1 MKHAKKLIAL
11 LTAFVLLLSFG
22 MTALAADPS
31 AGDIVY
37 VNTRNDAVNSATGKA
52 YITDTGSAYDY
63 LTVREYNENPCY
75 CIEKGEIFTRTRY
88 KAVTMSSSSYWNSL
102 SKTARDGIALTAAF
116 GYPAQSAAALGVPSG
131 HDAYAATQAI
141 IWEYQQGYRTS
152 PQNLTDTRHQRTL
165 SGTPAMTAYTNILNK
180 MKAYIS
186 DPRYE
191 NNIQST
197 AGFICLTSES
207 GSIEQEIICFYGKT
221 PEYEQLGK
229 IEIYKSDSNN
239 NKLNGAEFA
248 VYDSHGIFRY
258 TIAVNGGYGYVR
270 DIPFGTYTVTETK
283 FPDGYY
289 AGNYQTSWTVTL
301 NEKTPDATVTINAV
315 NEQIPG
321 SCKIV
326 KTSEDGRVDGV
337 SFKIEGNG
345 INKTVTTKDGGQV
358 KIDNLKPGIYTVTE
372 ITEDKYEPQE
382 TRRVTV
388 VSGQT
393 ATVTFNNT
401 LKRGNLTVTKTSE
414 DGLNAGIRFHLY
426 GVSLSGLEVDEYA
439 VTDKSG
445 KAYFNDVLI
454 GSGYVLE
461 ETNTPDRYV
470 IPDRQTAEIEW
481 NRVTEKSFY
490 NSLKKWRLTVTKS
503 DKDTG
508 TAQGDASLAGAVY
521 GIYKGGQLA
530 DKYTTDKNGQFTTK
544 YYVCGTDW
552 TVREISAG
560 EGYLVTPDSERILGA
575 EPGQYTAEYNSA
587 AMDVY
592 ETVKKGSIAVI
603 KHSGDGSTGIE
614 TPESGAEFEVFL
626 KSAGSYKNAKETER
640 DIIVTD
646 SGGYA
651 VTKKL
656 PYGVYTVRQT
666 KGAPGK
672 ELMKPFNVSITED
685 GKVYRYIINNADF
698 KSYVEIVKKDAETGQ
713 VIPAAGIAFKVR
725 NLATGE
731 YVKQHIVYPTPHDT
745 DIFCTDTTGMLMMP
759 EPLNYG
765 KYEIIEQSTAYGY
778 VLDSKPVPF
787 EIDGT
792 KAVVTVE
799 KYNMPQK
806 GRITVEKTGEI
817 FWSVS
822 EKDGVYTPV
831 YSVGGLKGAVFNV
844 TAAEDIVTPDGT
856 LRYMKGETVDIIT
869 TDADGQAVT
878 KELYLGEYEVTE
890 TEAAYGTVLNKTP
903 QTVVLTYDGETISV
917 TGTEVSF
924 YNERQKAVISI
935 DKILEQD
942 ESFGTGSG
950 GEILSVKFGLY
961 AAEEITAADG
971 SGFPAD
977 GLIDTVYCGENG
989 KAVFKADIPVGAKFY
1004 VKEISSDE
1012 HYLVSDEIFPAEFVP
1027 ADSETALFSI
1037 TLNNGEPVINRIIYG
1052 SVKGFKADSK
1062 TGKGISGALFG
1073 IFKSDETVFSEE
1085 TAVLTALSDE
1095 NGVFEF
1101 LNVPYGQWIIKELKP
1116 ADGYKPTDKEYKIQI
1131 SENGETVNITVTN
1144 KKIPEIPKTGED
1156 RKPAMLLAA
1165 IALSALIIIKIKKR
1179 SYEK

>member
-1 MKHAKKLIAL
+1 MKIVKKFMAL
-11 LTAFVLLLSFG
+11 LLIFTAVFSTNLTLRAAPAIGSTCYVDSRTPCTNSKSG
-22 MTALAADPS
+22 TA
-31 AGDIVY
+31 Y
-37 VNTRNDAVNSATGKA
+37 RAVNS
-52 YITDTGSAYDY
+52 IDY
-63 LTVREYNENPCY
+63 LTVRNDGQVCY
-75 CIEKGEIFTRTRY
+75 CIEPGKVFTRTFY
-88 KAVTMSSSSYWNSL
+88 KASKPTENATWKAL
-102 SKTARDGIALTAAF
+102 SAAAREGVALTAMF
-116 GYPAQSAAALGVPSG
+116 GFPARSAAQMGAPGN
-131 HDAYAATQAI
+131 HDAYAATQAV
-141 IWEYQQGYRTS
+141 IWEYITGERTNPS
-152 PQNLTDTRHQRTL
+152 QPAGSRGKGIM
-165 SGTPAMTAYTNILNK
+165 GTPAEAAYWNILSEIK
-180 MKAYIS
+180 EYQSDSRYIANAETNA
-186 DPRYE
+186 DLVV
-191 NNIQST
+191 
-197 AGFICLTSES
+197 LTSAS
-207 GSIEQEIICFYGKT
+207 ASVEQGIVFFKGKP
-221 PEYEQLGK
+221 PEYPIANGK
-229 IEIYKSDSNN
+229 IQIYKKDSDG
-239 NKLNGAEFA
+239 NKLSGAEFTVFNSANKQVGKITTNTDGYA
-248 VYDSHGIFRY
+248 VLERLE
-258 TIAVNGGYGYVR
+258 YGK
-270 DIPFGTYTVTETK
+270 YTVVETA
-283 FPDGYY
+283 FPAGYY

-301 NEKTPDATVTINAV
+301 NENTPNATVTINAV

-337 SFKIEGNG
+337 SFVIEGNG
-345 INKTVTTKDGGQV
+345 INKTVTTKDSGQI

-372 ITEDKYEPQE
+372 ITEDNYEPQE

-393 ATVTFNNT
+393 STVTFNNT

-439 VTDKSG
+439 VTDSTG
-445 KAYFNDVLI
+445 KAYFTDVPI

-461 ETNTPDRYV
+461 ETDTPDRYV
-470 IPDRQTAEIEW
+470 IPDSQTAEIEW

-490 NSLKKWRLTVTKS
+490 NPLKKWRLTVTKS
-503 DKDTG
+503 DKETG
-508 TAQGDASLAGAVY
+508 TAQGDASLEGAVY

-587 AMDVY
+587 AMDVC

-626 KSAGSYKNAKETER
+626 KSAGSYQNAKETER
-640 DIIVTD
+640 DILVTD
-646 SGGYA
+646 SDGYA
-651 VTKKL
+651 VSKKL

-672 ELMKPFNVSITED
+672 ELMKPFDVNITDD

-778 VLDSKPVPF
+778 VLDSEPVPF

-792 KAVVTVE
+792 KTVVTVE
-799 KYNMPQK
+799 KFNMPQK
-806 GRITVEKTGEI
+806 GRITVKKTGEI
-817 FWSVS
+817 FWSVKY
-822 EKDGVYTPV
+822 EDGVYMPV
-831 YSVGGLKGAVFNV
+831 YEVRGLAGAEYTV

-856 LRYMKGETVDIIT
+856 LRYAEGETVDILT

-878 KELYLGEYEVTE
+878 KELYLGKYEVTE
-890 TEAAYGTVLNKTP
+890 TKAPNGTVLNKTP
-903 QTVVLTYDGETISV
+903 QIVVLTYAGETISV

-942 ESFGTGSG
+942 ESFGTGSS

-971 SGFPAD
+971 SVIPAD
-977 GLIDTVYCGENG
+977 GLMDSVYCSENG
-989 KAVFKADIPVGAKFY
+989 EAVFKADIPVGAKFY
-1004 VKEISSDE
+1004 VKEISADG

-1027 ADSETALFSI
+1027 ADSETVLLSI

-1062 TGKGISGALFG
+1062 TGKGIAGALFG

-1085 TAVLTALSDE
+1085 TAVLTVLSDA

-1101 LNVPYGQWIIKELKP
+1101 LNIPYGEWIIKELNP
-1116 ADGYKPTDKEYKIQI
+1116 AQGYKPNDMEYKIQI
-1131 SENGETVNITVTN
+1131 SEDGQTVSITVTN
-1144 KKIPEIPKTGED
+1144 EKIPEIPKTGDD
-1156 RKPAMLLAA
+1156 RMLTVFLAA
-1165 IALSALIIIKIKKR
+1165 LVLSVISILILRKR
-1179 SYEK
+1179 RVQK

>member
-1 MKHAKKLIAL
+1 MKIVKKFMAL
-11 LTAFVLLLSFG
+11 LLIFTAVFSTNLTLRAAPAIGSTCYVDSRTPCTNSKSG
-22 MTALAADPS
+22 TA
-31 AGDIVY
+31 Y
-37 VNTRNDAVNSATGKA
+37 RAVNS
-52 YITDTGSAYDY
+52 IDY
-63 LTVREYNENPCY
+63 LTVRNDGQVCY
-75 CIEKGEIFTRTRY
+75 CIEPGKVFTRTFYRASKPTENATW
-88 KAVTMSSSSYWNSL
+88 KAL
-102 SKTARDGIALTAAF
+102 SAAAREGVALTAMF
-116 GYPAQSAAALGVPSG
+116 GFPARSAAQMGAPGN
-131 HDAYAATQAI
+131 HDAYAATQAV
-141 IWEYQQGYRTS
+141 IWEYITGERTNPS
-152 PQNLTDTRHQRTL
+152 QPAGSRGKGIM
-165 SGTPAMTAYTNILNK
+165 GTPAEAAYWNILSEIK
-180 MKAYIS
+180 EYQS
-186 DPRYE
+186 DSRY
-191 NNIQST
+191 T
-197 AGFICLTSES
+197 ANAETNADLVVLTSAS
-207 GSIEQEIICFYGKT
+207 ASVEQGIVFFKGKP
-221 PEYEQLGK
+221 PEYPIANGK
-229 IEIYKSDSNN
+229 IQIYKKDSDG
-239 NKLNGAEFA
+239 NKLSGAEFTVFNSADKQVGKITTNTDGYA
-248 VYDSHGIFRY
+248 VLERLE
-258 TIAVNGGYGYVR
+258 YGK
-270 DIPFGTYTVTETK
+270 YTVVETA
-283 FPDGYY
+283 FPTGYY

-345 INKTVTTKDGGQV
+345 INKTVTTKDGGQIE
-358 KIDNLKPGIYTVTE
+358 IDNLKPGIYMVTE
-372 ITEDKYEPQE
+372 ITEDNYEPQE

-426 GVSLSGLEVDEYA
+426 GVSLSGLELDEYA
-439 VTDKSG
+439 VTDSTG
-445 KAYFNDVLI
+445 KAYFTDVPI

-470 IPDRQTAEIEW
+470 IPDSQTAEIEW
-481 NRVTEKSFY
+481 NKVTEKSFY

-521 GIYKGGQLA
+521 GIYKGGQLV

-544 YYVCGTDW
+544 YYVCGNDW

-560 EGYLVTPDSERILGA
+560 SGYLVTQDGERILGA

-640 DIIVTD
+640 DILVTD
-646 SGGYA
+646 SDGYA

-656 PYGVYTVRQT
+656 PYGVYTVSQT

-672 ELMKPFNVSITED
+672 ELMKPFSVSITDD

-831 YSVGGLKGAVFNV
+831 YSVGGLKGAVFTV
-844 TAAEDIVTPDGT
+844 TAAEDIFTPDGT
-856 LRYMKGETVDIIT
+856 KRYAKGEVVDTVT
-869 TDADGQAVT
+869 TDKSGTAIT
-878 KELYLGEYEVTE
+878 KELYLGKYEVTE
-890 TEAAYGTVLNKTP
+890 TKPPYGTVLNKTP
-903 QTVVLTYDGETISV
+903 QTVSLDYAGEEISI
-917 TGTEVSF
+917 TGTNVGF

-971 SGFPAD
+971 SVIPAD

-989 KAVFKADIPVGAKFY
+989 RSVFKADIPVGVKFY
-1004 VKEISSDE
+1004 VKEISADG

-1027 ADSETALFSI
+1027 ADSETALFKI
-1037 TLNNGEPVINRIIYG
+1037 TLNGGEPVVNRIIYG

-1073 IFKSDETVFSEE
+1073 IFKPDETVFSEE

-1101 LNVPYGQWIIKELKP
+1101 LNVPYGEWIIKELKP
-1116 ADGYKPTDKEYKIQI
+1116 ADGYKPNDREYKIQI
-1131 SENGETVNITVTN
+1131 SEDGQTVSITVTN
-1144 KKIPEIPKTGED
+1144 EKIPEIPKTGED
-1156 RKPAMLLAA
+1156 RKITVFLAA
-1165 IALSALIIIKIKKR
+1165 FALSVISILMLRKR
-1179 SYEK
+1179 RLQK

>member
-1 MKHAKKLIAL
+1 MKHIRKLIAS
-11 LTAFVLLLSFG
+11 LTALALLLSFG
-22 MTALAADPS
+22 MTALAANPS

-37 VNTRNDAVNSATGKA
+37 VDTKTDAINSATGKA
-52 YITDTGSAYDY
+52 YRTDTGSAYDY

-75 CIEKGEIFTRTRY
+75 CIEKGEVFTRTRY

-131 HDAYAATQAI
+131 HDAYTATQAI

-248 VYDSHGIFRY
+248 VCDSHGIFRY

-270 DIPFGTYTVTETK
+270 DIPLGTYTVTETK

-301 NEKTPDATVTINAV
+301 NENTPNATVTINAV

-326 KTSEDGRVDGV
+326 KTSEDGKVDGI

-345 INKTVTTKDGGQV
+345 INKTVTTKDGGQI
-358 KIDNLKPGIYTVTE
+358 KTDNLKPGIYTVTE

-393 ATVTFNNT
+393 STVTFNNT

-414 DGLNAGIRFHLY
+414 DGLNAGIKFHLY
-426 GVSLSGLEVDEYA
+426 GVSYSGLKVDEYA
-439 VTDKSG
+439 ITDESG

-461 ETNTPDRYV
+461 ETDTPDRYV
-470 IPDRQTAEIEW
+470 IPDSQTAEIEW

-521 GIYKGGQLA
+521 GIYKGGQLI

-544 YYVCGTDW
+544 YYVCGNDW

-560 EGYLVTPDSERILGA
+560 SGYLVTQDGERILGA

-640 DIIVTD
+640 DILVTD
-646 SGGYA
+646 SDGYA
-651 VTKKL
+651 VSKKL
-656 PYGVYTVRQT
+656 PYGVYTVRQI

-672 ELMKPFNVSITED
+672 ELMKPFDVSITED

-745 DIFCTDTTGMLMMP
+745 DIFCTDTTGMLMVP

-806 GRITVEKTGEI
+806 GRITVKKTGEI
-817 FWSVS
+817 FWSVKY
-822 EKDGVYTPV
+822 EDGVYMPV
-831 YSVGGLKGAVFNV
+831 YEVRGLAGAKYTV
-844 TAAEDIVTPDGT
+844 TAAEDIATPDGT
-856 LRYMKGETVDIIT
+856 LRYAEGETVDILT

-878 KELYLGEYEVTE
+878 KELYLGKYEVTE
-890 TEAAYGTVLNKTP
+890 TKAPYGTVLNKTP
-903 QTVVLTYDGETISV
+903 QTVSLTYAGQEIEI
-917 TGTEVSF
+917 TGTGVSL
-924 YNERQKAVISI
+924 YNERQKAEILLK
-935 DKILEQD
+935 KILQLD
-942 ESFGTGSG
+942 ESFGIGNND
-950 GEILSVKFGLY
+950 EILTVKFGLY

-971 SGFPAD
+971 SVIPAD
-977 GLIDTVYCGENG
+977 GLMDSVYCSENG
-989 KAVFKADIPVGAKFY
+989 EADFKADIPVGVKFY
-1004 VKEISSDE
+1004 VKEISSDGR
-1012 HYLVSDEIFPAEFVP
+1012 YMVSDEIFPAEFVP
-1027 ADSETALFSI
+1027 PDQETVLLKI
-1037 TLNNGEPVINRIIYG
+1037 TLNGGEPVVNRIIYG
-1052 SVKGFKADSK
+1052 SVKGFKADNE
-1062 TGKGISGALFG
+1062 TGRGTAGAVFGLF
-1073 IFKSDETVFSEE
+1073 KPDETVFSEE
-1085 TAVLTALSDE
+1085 TAILTSISDE

-1101 LNVPYGQWIIKELKP
+1101 KNIPCGEWIIKELKAP
-1116 ADGYKPTDKEYKIQI
+1116 HGYELNGKEYKIKI
-1131 SENGETVNITVTN
+1131 SENGQTVNITVTN

-1156 RKPAMLLAA
+1156 RKPAVLLAA

>member
-1 MKHAKKLIAL
+1 MKHVKKLIAL
-11 LTAFVLLLSFG
+11 LTALVLLLSFG

-37 VNTRNDAVNSATGKA
+37 VDTKTDAINSATGKA
-52 YITDTGSAYDY
+52 YRTDTGGVYDF
-63 LTVREYNENPCY
+63 LTVKEYNRNPCY
-75 CIEKGEIFTRTRY
+75 CIEKGQVFTRTRY
-88 KAVTMSSSSYWNSL
+88 KGVSMLSSAYWKSL
-102 SKTARDGIALTAAF
+102 TKAAQDGIALTAAF
-116 GYPAQSAAALGVPSG
+116 GYPAQSAAALGVPSA
-131 HDAYAATQAI
+131 HDAYTATQAI
-141 IWEYQQGYRTS
+141 IWEYQQGCRTS

-180 MKAYIS
+180 IKAYIS

-207 GSIEQEIICFYGKT
+207 GSVEQEIICFYGKT
-221 PEYEQLGK
+221 PEFENKGK
-229 IEIYKSDSNN
+229 IEIYKRDNLFNWLSD
-239 NKLNGAEFA
+239 AEFT
-248 VYDSHGIFRY
+248 VYDSTGNVKYRETTNAGRIS
-258 TIAVNGGYGYVR
+258 ISNV
-270 DIPFGTYTVTETK
+270 PFGTYTVTETK

-301 NEKTPDATVTINAV
+301 NENTPNATVTINAV

-337 SFKIEGNG
+337 SFVIEGNG
-345 INKTVTTKDGGQV
+345 INKTVTTKDGGQI

-393 ATVTFNNT
+393 AAVTFNNT
-401 LKRGNLTVTKTSE
+401 LKRGNLTVTKTSG
-414 DGLNAGIRFHLY
+414 DGLNAGIKFHLY
-426 GVSLSGLEVDEYA
+426 GVSYSGLPVDEYA
-439 VTDKSG
+439 VTDESG
-445 KAYFNDVLI
+445 RAYFKDVLM

-461 ETNTPDRYV
+461 ETDTPDRYV
-470 IPDRQTAEIEW
+470 IPDSQTAEIEW

-503 DKDTG
+503 DKETG
-508 TAQGDASLAGAVY
+508 TAQGDASLEGAVY
-521 GIYKGGQLA
+521 GIYKGGQLV
-530 DKYTTDKNGQFTTK
+530 DKYTTDENGQFTTK
-544 YYVCGTDW
+544 YYVCGNDW

-560 EGYLVTPDSERILGA
+560 SGYLVTPDSERILGA
-575 EPGQYTAEYNSA
+575 EPGQYTAEYSSA

-626 KSAGSYKNAKETER
+626 KSAGSYQNAKETER
-640 DIIVTD
+640 DILVTD
-646 SGGYA
+646 SDGYA

-656 PYGVYTVRQT
+656 PYGVYTVRQI

-672 ELMKPFNVSITED
+672 ELMKPFDVSITED

-731 YVKQHIVYPTPHDT
+731 YVKQHIVYSTPHDT

-765 KYEIIEQSTAYGY
+765 KYEIIEQGTAYGY

-817 FWSVS
+817 FCSVA

-831 YSVGGLKGAVFNV
+831 YSVGGLKGAVFTV
-844 TAAEDIVTPDGT
+844 TAAEDIFTPDGT
-856 LRYMKGETVDIIT
+856 KRYAKGEVVDTVT
-869 TDADGQAVT
+869 TDKSGTAIT
-878 KELYLGEYEVTE
+878 KELYLGKYEVTE
-890 TEAAYGTVLNKTP
+890 TKPPYGTVLNKTP
-903 QTVVLTYDGETISV
+903 QSVVLTYAGETISV

-942 ESFGTGSG
+942 ENFGTGSG

-971 SGFPAD
+971 STIPAD

-989 KAVFKADIPVGAKFY
+989 KAVFKADIPVGVKFY
-1004 VKEISSDE
+1004 VKEISSDG

-1027 ADSETALFSI
+1027 ADSETTLFSI

-1062 TGKGISGALFG
+1062 TGKGISGAVFG
-1073 IFKSDETVFSEE
+1073 IFKPDETVFSEE
-1085 TAVLTALSDE
+1085 TAILTSVSDE

-1101 LNVPYGQWIIKELKP
+1101 KNIPCGEWIIKELKAP
-1116 ADGYKPTDKEYKIQI
+1116 HGYELNDEEYKIKI
-1131 SENGETVNITVTN
+1131 SENGQTVNITVAN

-1156 RKPAMLLAA
+1156 RKPVFLIAL
-1165 IALSALIIIKIKKR
+1165 ALSAISILILRKR
-1179 SYEK
+1179 RFEK

>member
-1 MKHAKKLIAL
+1 MKIVKKFMAL
-11 LTAFVLLLSFG
+11 LLIFTAVFSTNLTLRAAPAIGSTCYVDSRTPCTNSKSG
-22 MTALAADPS
+22 TA
-31 AGDIVY
+31 Y
-37 VNTRNDAVNSATGKA
+37 RAVNS
-52 YITDTGSAYDY
+52 IDY
-63 LTVREYNENPCY
+63 LTVRNDGQVCY
-75 CIEKGEIFTRTRY
+75 CIEPGKVFTRTFY
-88 KAVTMSSSSYWNSL
+88 KASKPTENATWKAL
-102 SKTARDGIALTAAF
+102 SAAAREGVALTAMF
-116 GYPAQSAAALGVPSG
+116 GFPARSAAQMGAPGN
-131 HDAYAATQAI
+131 HDAYAATQAV
-141 IWEYQQGYRTS
+141 IWEYITGERTNPS
-152 PQNLTDTRHQRTL
+152 QPAGSRGKGIM
-165 SGTPAMTAYTNILNK
+165 GTPAEAAYWNILSEIK
-180 MKAYIS
+180 EYQS
-186 DPRYE
+186 DSRYVANAE
-191 NNIQST
+191 TN
-197 AGFICLTSES
+197 ADLVVLTSAS
-207 GSIEQEIICFYGKT
+207 ASVEQGIVFFKGKP
-221 PEYEQLGK
+221 PEYPAIRTGK
-229 IEIYKSDSNN
+229 IEVYKTGTDGEKLSGAYFRITSTSDSSVNLILGPTN
-239 NKLNGAEFA
+239 DNGYA
-248 VYDSHGIFRY
+248 
-258 TIAVNGGYGYVR
+258 VR
-270 DIPFGTYTVTETK
+270 DQLNFGTYTVTETK

-301 NEKTPDATVTINAV
+301 NENTPNATVTINAV

-326 KTSEDGRVDGV
+326 KTSEDGRIDGV

-345 INKTVTTKDGGQV
+345 INKTVTTKDGGQI

-393 ATVTFNNT
+393 STVTFNNT
-401 LKRGNLTVTKTSE
+401 LKRGNLTVTKTSG

-439 VTDKSG
+439 VTDSTG
-445 KAYFNDVLI
+445 KAYFTDVPI

-461 ETNTPDRYV
+461 ETDTPDRYV
-470 IPDRQTAEIEW
+470 IPDSQTAEIEW
-481 NRVTEKSFY
+481 NKVTEKSFY

-521 GIYKGGQLA
+521 GIYKGGQLV

-544 YYVCGTDW
+544 YYVCGNDW

-560 EGYLVTPDSERILGA
+560 SGYLVTQDGERILGA

-592 ETVKKGSIAVI
+592 ETVKKGSIAII

-626 KSAGSYKNAKETER
+626 KSAGSYQNAKETER
-640 DIIVTD
+640 DILITD
-646 SGGYA
+646 SDGYA

-656 PYGVYTVRQT
+656 PYGVYTVRQI

-672 ELMKPFNVSITED
+672 ELMEPFDVSITED

-698 KSYVEIVKKDAETGQ
+698 KSYVEIVKKDAETGK

-792 KAVVTVE
+792 KTVVTVE
-799 KYNMPQK
+799 KFNMPQK

-817 FWSVS
+817 FWSVKY
-822 EKDGVYTPV
+822 EDGVYMPV
-831 YSVGGLKGAVFNV
+831 YEVRGLAGAEYTV

-856 LRYMKGETVDIIT
+856 LRYTKGETVEIIT
-869 TDADGQAVT
+869 TDADGQAET
-878 KELYLGEYEVTE
+878 KELYLGKYEVTE
-890 TEAAYGTVLNKTP
+890 TEAPYGTVLNKTP
-903 QTVVLTYDGETISV
+903 QTVSLTYAGQEIEI
-917 TGTEVSF
+917 TGTEVSL
-924 YNERQKAVISI
+924 YNERQKAEISLK
-935 DKILEQD
+935 KILQLD
-942 ESFGTGSG
+942 ESFGIGDN
-950 GEILSVKFGLY
+950 GEILTVKFGLY

-971 SGFPAD
+971 SVIPAD
-977 GLIDTVYCGENG
+977 GLMDSVYCSENG
-989 KAVFKADIPVGAKFY
+989 EAVFKADIPVGVKFY
-1004 VKEISSDE
+1004 VKEISSDG

-1027 ADSETALFSI
+1027 ADSETAFLSI

-1073 IFKSDETVFSEE
+1073 IFKPDETVFSEE
-1085 TAVLTALSDE
+1085 TAVLTVLSDA

-1101 LNVPYGQWIIKELKP
+1101 LNVPYGEWIIKELNP
-1116 ADGYKPTDKEYKIQI
+1116 AHGYKLNDSEYKIQI
-1131 SENGETVNITVTN
+1131 SEDGQTVSITVTN
-1144 KKIPEIPKTGED
+1144 EKIPEIPKTGED
-1156 RKPAMLLAA
+1156 RKLTVFLAA
-1165 IALSALIIIKIKKR
+1165 LALSVISILILRKR
-1179 SYEK
+1179 RLQK

>member
-1 MKHAKKLIAL
+1 MKIVKKFMAL
-11 LTAFVLLLSFG
+11 LLIFTAVFSTNLTLRAAPAIGSTCYVDSRTPCTNSKSG
-22 MTALAADPS
+22 TA
-31 AGDIVY
+31 Y
-37 VNTRNDAVNSATGKA
+37 RAVNS
-52 YITDTGSAYDY
+52 IDY
-63 LTVREYNENPCY
+63 LTVRNDGQVCY
-75 CIEKGEIFTRTRY
+75 CIEPGKVFTRTFYRASKPTENATW
-88 KAVTMSSSSYWNSL
+88 KAL
-102 SKTARDGIALTAAF
+102 SAAAREGVALTAMF
-116 GYPAQSAAALGVPSG
+116 GFPARSAAQMGAPGN
-131 HDAYAATQAI
+131 HDAYAATQAV
-141 IWEYQQGYRTS
+141 IWEYITGERTNPS
-152 PQNLTDTRHQRTL
+152 QPAGSRGKGIM
-165 SGTPAMTAYTNILNK
+165 GTPAEAAYWNILSEIK
-180 MKAYIS
+180 EYQS
-186 DPRYE
+186 DSRYVANAE
-191 NNIQST
+191 TN
-197 AGFICLTSES
+197 ADLVVLTSAS
-207 GSIEQEIICFYGKT
+207 SSVEQGIVFFKGKP
-221 PEYEQLGK
+221 PEYPMANGK
-229 IEIYKSDSNN
+229 IQIYKKDSHG
-239 NKLNGAEFA
+239 NKLSGAEFTVFNSANKQVGKITTNTDGYA
-248 VYDSHGIFRY
+248 VLERLE
-258 TIAVNGGYGYVR
+258 YGK
-270 DIPFGTYTVTETK
+270 YTVIETA
-283 FPDGYY
+283 FPTGYY

-301 NEKTPDATVTINAV
+301 NENTPNATVTINAV

-326 KTSEDGRVDGV
+326 KTSEDGKVDGI

-345 INKTVTTKDGGQV
+345 INKTVTTENGGQI

-414 DGLNAGIRFHLY
+414 DGLNAGIKFHLY

-439 VTDKSG
+439 VTDSTG
-445 KAYFNDVLI
+445 KAYFTDVPI

-461 ETNTPDRYV
+461 ETDTPDRYV
-470 IPDRQTAEIEW
+470 IPDSQTAEIEW

-503 DKDTG
+503 DKETG

-521 GIYKGGQLA
+521 GIYKGGQLV

-544 YYVCGTDW
+544 YYVCGNDW

-560 EGYLVTPDSERILGA
+560 SGYLVTSDGERILGA
-575 EPGQYTAEYNSA
+575 EPGQYTAEYSSA

-614 TPESGAEFEVFL
+614 TPETGAEFEVFL
-626 KSAGSYKNAKETER
+626 KSAGSYQNAKEAER
-640 DIIVTD
+640 DILVTD
-646 SGGYA
+646 SNGYA
-651 VTKKL
+651 VSKKL

-672 ELMKPFNVSITED
+672 ELMKPFSVSITED

-822 EKDGVYTPV
+822 EKDGKYTPLYEV
-831 YSVGGLKGAVFNV
+831 KGLEGAVFTV

-856 LRYMKGETVDIIT
+856 LRYTEGETVDILT

-878 KELYLGEYEVTE
+878 KELYLGKYEVTE
-890 TEAAYGTVLNKTP
+890 TEAPYGTVLNKTP

-942 ESFGTGSG
+942 ENFGTGSG

-971 SGFPAD
+971 SVIPAD

-989 KAVFKADIPVGAKFY
+989 KAVFKADIPVGVKFY
-1004 VKEISSDE
+1004 VKEISSDGR
-1012 HYLVSDEIFPAEFVP
+1012 YMVSDKIFPAEFVP

-1073 IFKSDETVFSEE
+1073 IFKPDETVFSEE
-1085 TAVLTALSDE
+1085 TAILTSVSDE

-1101 LNVPYGQWIIKELKP
+1101 KNIPCGEWIIKELNP
-1116 ADGYKPTDKEYKIQI
+1116 AQGYKPNDREYKIQI
-1131 SENGETVNITVTN
+1131 SEDGQTVNITVTN
-1144 KKIPEIPKTGED
+1144 KKIPEIPKTGDD
-1156 RKPAMLLAA
+1156 RKLTVFLAA
-1165 IALSALIIIKIKKR
+1165 LALSVISILILRKR
-1179 SYEK
+1179 RLQK

>member
-1 MKHAKKLIAL
+1 MKIVKKFMAL
-11 LTAFVLLLSFG
+11 LLIFTAVFSTNLTLRAAPPIGSTCYVDSRTPCTNSKSG
-22 MTALAADPS
+22 TA
-31 AGDIVY
+31 Y
-37 VNTRNDAVNSATGKA
+37 RAVNS
-52 YITDTGSAYDY
+52 IDY
-63 LTVREYNENPCY
+63 LTVRNDGQVCY
-75 CIEKGEIFTRTRY
+75 CIEPGKFFTRTFYRASKPTENATW
-88 KAVTMSSSSYWNSL
+88 KAL
-102 SKTARDGIALTAAF
+102 SAAAREGVALTAMF
-116 GYPAQSAAALGVPSG
+116 GFPARSAAQMGAPGN
-131 HDAYAATQAI
+131 HDAYAATQAV
-141 IWEYQQGYRTS
+141 IWEYITGERTNPS
-152 PQNLTDTRHQRTL
+152 QPAGSRGKGIM
-165 SGTPAMTAYTNILNK
+165 GTPAEAAYWNILSEIK
-180 MKAYIS
+180 EYQS
-186 DPRYE
+186 DSRYAANAE
-191 NNIQST
+191 TN
-197 AGFICLTSES
+197 ADLVVLTSAS
-207 GSIEQEIICFYGKT
+207 ASVEQGIVFFKGKP
-221 PEYEQLGK
+221 PEYPIANGK
-229 IEIYKSDSNN
+229 IQIYKKDSDG
-239 NKLNGAEFA
+239 NKLSGAEFTVFNSADKQVGKITTNTDGYA
-248 VYDSHGIFRY
+248 VLERLE
-258 TIAVNGGYGYVR
+258 YGK
-270 DIPFGTYTVTETK
+270 YTVVETA
-283 FPDGYY
+283 FPTGYY

-301 NEKTPDATVTINAV
+301 NENTPNAIVTINAV

-326 KTSEDGRVDGV
+326 KTSEDGRIDGV

-345 INKTVTTKDGGQV
+345 INKTVTTKDGGVIQ
-358 KIDNLKPGIYTVTE
+358 IDDLNPGIYTVTE

-393 ATVTFNNT
+393 STVTFNNT
-401 LKRGNLTVTKTSE
+401 LKRGNLTVIKTSE

-439 VTDKSG
+439 VTDESG
-445 KAYFNDVLI
+445 KAYFNDVPI

-461 ETNTPDRYV
+461 ETDTPDRYV
-470 IPDRQTAEIEW
+470 IPDSQTAEIEW

-521 GIYKGGQLA
+521 GIYKGGQLV
-530 DKYTTDKNGQFTTK
+530 DKYTTDENGQFTTK
-544 YYVCGTDW
+544 YYVCGNDW

-560 EGYLVTPDSERILGA
+560 SGYLITSDGERILGA
-575 EPGQYTAEYNSA
+575 EPGQYTAEYSSA

-614 TPESGAEFEVFL
+614 TPETGAEFEVFL
-626 KSAGSYKNAKETER
+626 KSAGSYQNAKETER
-640 DIIVTD
+640 DILVTD
-646 SGGYA
+646 SDGYA

-656 PYGVYTVRQT
+656 AYGVYTVRQI

-672 ELMKPFNVSITED
+672 ELMKPFDVSITED

-817 FWSVS
+817 FCSVA

-831 YSVGGLKGAVFNV
+831 YSVGGLKGAVFTV
-844 TAAEDIVTPDGT
+844 TASEDIVTPDGT
-856 LRYMKGETVDIIT
+856 KRYSKGEVVDTVT
-869 TDADGQAVT
+869 TDKSGTATT
-878 KELYLGEYEVTE
+878 KELYLGKYEVTE
-890 TEAAYGTVLNKTP
+890 TKTPYGTVLNKTP

-1004 VKEISSDE
+1004 VKEISSDG

-1027 ADSETALFSI
+1027 ADSETALLSI

-1052 SVKGFKADSK
+1052 SVKGYKADSK
-1062 TGKGISGALFG
+1062 TGKGIAGALFG
-1073 IFKSDETVFSEE
+1073 IFKPDETVFSEE

-1101 LNVPYGQWIIKELKP
+1101 LNVPYGEWIIKELNP
-1116 ADGYKPTDKEYKIQI
+1116 AQGYKPNDREYKIQI

-1144 KKIPEIPKTGED
+1144 EKIPEIPKTGED
-1156 RKPAMLLAA
+1156 RKPVFL
-1165 IALSALIIIKIKKR
+1165 IALVLSVISILMLRKR
-1179 SYEK
+1179 RFEK

>member
-1 MKHAKKLIAL
+1 MKHIRKLIAS
-11 LTAFVLLLSFG
+11 LTALALLLSFG
-22 MTALAADPS
+22 MTALAANPS

-37 VNTRNDAVNSATGKA
+37 VDTKTDAINSATGKA
-52 YITDTGSAYDY
+52 YRTDTGGVYDF
-63 LTVREYNENPCY
+63 LTVKEYNRNPCY
-75 CIEKGEIFTRTRY
+75 CIEKGQVFTRTRY
-88 KAVTMSSSSYWNSL
+88 KGVSMLSSAYWKSL
-102 SKTARDGIALTAAF
+102 TKAAQDGIALTAAF

-131 HDAYAATQAI
+131 HDAYTATQAI

-221 PEYEQLGK
+221 PEFENKGK
-229 IEIYKSDSNN
+229 IEIYKRDNYGN
-239 NKLNGAEFA
+239 LLDAAEFF
-248 VYDSHGIFRY
+248 IFSSNGSKLV
-258 TIAVNGGYGYVR
+258 TIKIKDGYGYA
-270 DIPFGTYTVTETK
+270 DEIPFGTYTVTETK

-289 AGNYQTSWTVTL
+289 AGSYKTSWTVTL
-301 NEKTPDATVTINAV
+301 NENTPNATVTINAV

-345 INKTVTTKDGGQV
+345 INKTVTTKDGGQIE
-358 KIDNLKPGIYTVTE
+358 IDNLKPGIYTVTE

-414 DGLNAGIRFHLY
+414 DGLNAGIKFHLY
-426 GVSLSGLEVDEYA
+426 GVSYSGLKVDEYA
-439 VTDKSG
+439 ITDESG

-461 ETNTPDRYV
+461 ETDTPDRYV
-470 IPDRQTAEIEW
+470 IPDSQTAEIEW
-481 NRVTEKSFY
+481 NKVTEKSFY

-521 GIYKGGQLA
+521 GIYKGGQLV

-544 YYVCGTDW
+544 YYVCGNDW

-560 EGYLVTPDSERILGA
+560 SGYLVTQDGERILGA

-614 TPESGAEFEVFL
+614 TPETGAEFEVFL

-640 DIIVTD
+640 DILVTD
-646 SGGYA
+646 SDGYA
-651 VTKKL
+651 VSKKL
-656 PYGVYTVRQT
+656 PYGVYIVRQT

-672 ELMKPFNVSITED
+672 ELMEPFSVSITED

-698 KSYVEIVKKDAETGQ
+698 KSYVEIVKKDAETGK

-799 KYNMPQK
+799 KFNMPQK
-806 GRITVEKTGEI
+806 GRITVKKTGEI
-817 FWSVS
+817 FWSVKY
-822 EKDGVYTPV
+822 EDGVYMPV
-831 YSVGGLKGAVFNV
+831 YEVRGLAGAEYTV
-844 TAAEDIVTPDGT
+844 TAAEDIFTPDGT
-856 LRYMKGETVDIIT
+856 LRYTKGETVDIIT

-878 KELYLGEYEVTE
+878 KELYLGKYEVTE
-890 TEAAYGTVLNKTP
+890 TEAPYGTVLNKTP

-1004 VKEISSDE
+1004 VKEISADG

-1073 IFKSDETVFSEE
+1073 IFKPDETVFSEE
-1085 TAVLTALSDE
+1085 TAVLTALSNE
-1095 NGVFEF
+1095 NGIFEF
-1101 LNVPYGQWIIKELKP
+1101 LNVPYGEWIIKELNP
-1116 ADGYKPTDKEYKIQI
+1116 AHGYKPNDSEYKIQI
-1131 SENGETVNITVTN
+1131 SENGQTVSITVTN
-1144 KKIPEIPKTGED
+1144 EKIPEIPKTGED
-1156 RKPAMLLAA
+1156 RKPVFL
-1165 IALSALIIIKIKKR
+1165 IALVLSVISILILRKR
-1179 SYEK
+1179 RLQK

>member
-1 MKHAKKLIAL
+1 MKHIRKLIAS
-11 LTAFVLLLSFG
+11 LTALALLLSFG
-22 MTALAADPS
+22 MTALAANPS

-37 VNTRNDAVNSATGKA
+37 VDTKTDAINSATGKA
-52 YITDTGSAYDY
+52 YRTDTGGVYDF
-63 LTVREYNENPCY
+63 LTVKEYNRNPCY
-75 CIEKGEIFTRTRY
+75 CIEKGQVFTRTRY
-88 KAVTMSSSSYWNSL
+88 KGVSMLSSAYWKSL
-102 SKTARDGIALTAAF
+102 TKVAQDGIALTAAF
-116 GYPAQSAAALGVPSG
+116 GYPAQSAAALGVPSA
-131 HDAYAATQAI
+131 HDAYTATQAI

-180 MKAYIS
+180 IKAYIS

-207 GSIEQEIICFYGKT
+207 GSVEQEIICFYGKT
-221 PEYEQLGK
+221 PEFENKGK
-229 IEIYKSDSNN
+229 IEIYKRDNLFNWLSD
-239 NKLNGAEFA
+239 AEFT
-248 VYDSHGIFRY
+248 VYDSTDNVKYRETTNAGRIS
-258 TIAVNGGYGYVR
+258 ISNV
-270 DIPFGTYTVTETK
+270 PFGTYTVTETK

-326 KTSEDGRVDGV
+326 KTSEDGRIDGV

-345 INKTVTTKDGGQV
+345 INKTVTTKDGGQI

-393 ATVTFNNT
+393 STVTLNNT
-401 LKRGNLTVTKTSE
+401 LKRGNLTVTKTSG

-426 GVSLSGLEVDEYA
+426 GVSLSGLKVDEYA
-439 VTDKSG
+439 VTDSTG
-445 KAYFNDVLI
+445 KAYFTDVPI

-461 ETNTPDRYV
+461 ETDTPDRYV
-470 IPDRQTAEIEW
+470 IPDSQTAEIEW

-503 DKDTG
+503 DKETG
-508 TAQGDASLAGAVY
+508 TAQGDASLEGAVY
-521 GIYKGGQLA
+521 GIYKGGQLV
-530 DKYTTDKNGQFTTK
+530 DKYTTDENGQFTTK
-544 YYVCGTDW
+544 YYVCGNDW

-560 EGYLVTPDSERILGA
+560 EGYLVTPDGERISGA

-587 AMDVY
+587 AMNVY

-603 KHSGDGSTGIE
+603 KHSGNGSTGIE

-626 KSAGSYKNAKETER
+626 KSAGSYQNAKETER
-640 DIIVTD
+640 DILVTD
-646 SGGYA
+646 SDGYA
-651 VTKKL
+651 VTKKM
-656 PYGVYTVRQT
+656 PYGVYTVSQT
-666 KGAPGK
+666 KGAHGK

-698 KSYVEIVKKDAETGQ
+698 KSYVEIVKKDAETGK

-817 FWSVS
+817 FCSVA

-831 YSVGGLKGAVFNV
+831 YSVGGLKGAVFTV

-856 LRYMKGETVDIIT
+856 LRYAEGETVDILT
-869 TDADGQAVT
+869 TDADGQAET
-878 KELYLGEYEVTE
+878 KELYLGKYEVTE
-890 TEAAYGTVLNKTP
+890 TEAPYGTVLNKTP
-903 QTVVLTYDGETISV
+903 QTVSLTYAGQEIEI
-917 TGTEVSF
+917 TGTEVRL
-924 YNERQKAVISI
+924 YNERQKAEISLK
-935 DKILEQD
+935 KILQLD
-942 ESFGTGSG
+942 ESFGIGNN
-950 GEILSVKFGLY
+950 GEILTVKFGLY

-971 SGFPAD
+971 SVIPAD
-977 GLIDTVYCGENG
+977 GLMDSVYCSENG
-989 KAVFKADIPVGAKFY
+989 EADFKADIPVGVKFY
-1004 VKEISSDE
+1004 VKEISSDG

-1037 TLNNGEPVINRIIYG
+1037 TLNNGEPVVNRIIYG
-1052 SVKGFKADSK
+1052 SVKGFKADNE
-1062 TGKGISGALFG
+1062 TGRGTAGAVFGLF
-1073 IFKSDETVFSEE
+1073 KPDETVFSEE
-1085 TAVLTALSDE
+1085 TAILTSVSDE

-1101 LNVPYGQWIIKELKP
+1101 KNIPCGEWIIKELKAP
-1116 ADGYKPTDKEYKIQI
+1116 HGYELNDEENKIKI
-1131 SENGETVNITVTN
+1131 SENGQTVNITVTN

-1156 RKPAMLLAA
+1156 RKPVFLIAL
-1165 IALSALIIIKIKKR
+1165 ALSAISILILRKR
-1179 SYEK
+1179 RFEK

>member
-1 MKHAKKLIAL
+1 MKIVKKFMAL
-11 LTAFVLLLSFG
+11 LLIFTAVFSTNLTFRAAPAIGSTCYVDSRTPCTNSKSG
-22 MTALAADPS
+22 TA
-31 AGDIVY
+31 Y
-37 VNTRNDAVNSATGKA
+37 RAVNS
-52 YITDTGSAYDY
+52 IDY
-63 LTVREYNENPCY
+63 LTVRNDGQVCY
-75 CIEKGEIFTRTRY
+75 CIEPGKVFTRTFYRASKPTENATW
-88 KAVTMSSSSYWNSL
+88 KAL
-102 SKTARDGIALTAAF
+102 SAAAREGVALTAMF
-116 GYPAQSAAALGVPSG
+116 GFPARSAAQMGAPGN
-131 HDAYAATQAI
+131 HDAYAATQAV
-141 IWEYQQGYRTS
+141 IWEYITGERTNPS
-152 PQNLTDTRHQRTL
+152 QPAGSRGKGIM
-165 SGTPAMTAYTNILNK
+165 GTPAEAAYWNILSEIK
-180 MKAYIS
+180 EYES
-186 DPRYE
+186 DSRY
-191 NNIQST
+191 T
-197 AGFICLTSES
+197 ANAETNADLVVLTSAS
-207 GSIEQEIICFYGKT
+207 ASVEQGIVFFKGKP
-221 PEYEQLGK
+221 PEYPIANGK
-229 IEIYKSDSNN
+229 IQIYKKDSDG
-239 NKLNGAEFA
+239 NKLSGAEFTVFNSADKQVGKITTNTDGYA
-248 VYDSHGIFRY
+248 VLERLE
-258 TIAVNGGYGYVR
+258 YGK
-270 DIPFGTYTVTETK
+270 YTVVETA
-283 FPDGYY
+283 FPTGYY

-301 NEKTPDATVTINAV
+301 NENTPNATVTINAV

-326 KTSEDGRVDGV
+326 KTSEDGRIDGV

-345 INKTVTTKDGGQV
+345 INKTVTTNDGGQI

-393 ATVTFNNT
+393 STVTFNNT
-401 LKRGNLTVTKTSE
+401 LKRGNLTVTKTSG

-426 GVSLSGLEVDEYA
+426 GISLSGLEVDEYA
-439 VTDKSG
+439 VTDESG
-445 KAYFNDVLI
+445 KAYFNDVPI

-461 ETNTPDRYV
+461 ETDTPDRYV
-470 IPDRQTAEIEW
+470 IPDSQTAEIEW
-481 NRVTEKSFY
+481 NKVTEKSFY

-503 DKDTG
+503 DKETG
-508 TAQGDASLAGAVY
+508 TAQGDASLEGAVY
-521 GIYKGGQLA
+521 GIYKGGQLV
-530 DKYTTDKNGQFTTK
+530 DKYTTDENGQFTTK
-544 YYVCGTDW
+544 YYVCGNDW

-560 EGYLVTPDSERILGA
+560 SGYLVTQDGERILGA

-626 KSAGSYKNAKETER
+626 KSAGSYQNAKETER
-640 DIIVTD
+640 DILVTD
-646 SGGYA
+646 SDGYA
-651 VTKKL
+651 VSKKL
-656 PYGVYTVRQT
+656 PYGVYTVSQT

-672 ELMKPFNVSITED
+672 ELMKPFDVSITED

-817 FWSVS
+817 FCSVA

-831 YSVGGLKGAVFNV
+831 YSVGGLKGAVFTV
-844 TAAEDIVTPDGT
+844 TAAEDIFTPDGT
-856 LRYMKGETVDIIT
+856 LRYTKGETVDIIT
-869 TDADGQAVT
+869 TDADGQAET
-878 KELYLGEYEVTE
+878 KELYLGKYEVTE
-890 TEAAYGTVLNKTP
+890 TEAPYGTVLNKTP
-903 QTVVLTYDGETISV
+903 QIVSLDYAGETISV

-942 ESFGTGSG
+942 ENFGTGSG

-971 SGFPAD
+971 STIPAD

-1004 VKEISSDE
+1004 VKEISTDG

-1052 SVKGFKADSK
+1052 SVKGFKADSE

-1073 IFKSDETVFSEE
+1073 IFKPDETIFSED
-1085 TAVLTALSDE
+1085 TAVLTVLSDE
-1095 NGVFEF
+1095 NGIFEF
-1101 LNVPYGQWIIKELKP
+1101 LNVPYGEWIIKELNP
-1116 ADGYKPTDKEYKIQI
+1116 AQGYKPNDREYKIQI
-1131 SENGETVNITVTN
+1131 SEDGQTVSITVTN
-1144 KKIPEIPKTGED
+1144 EKIPEIPKTGED
-1156 RKPAMLLAA
+1156 RKITVFLAA
-1165 IALSALIIIKIKKR
+1165 FALSVISILILRKR
-1179 SYEK
+1179 RLQK

>member
-1 MKHAKKLIAL
+1 MKHIRKLIAS
-11 LTAFVLLLSFG
+11 LTALALLLSFG
-22 MTALAADPS
+22 MTALAANPS

-37 VNTRNDAVNSATGKA
+37 VDTKTDAINSATGKA
-52 YITDTGSAYDY
+52 YRTDTGGVYDF
-63 LTVREYNENPCY
+63 LTVKEYNRNPCY
-75 CIEKGEIFTRTRY
+75 CIEKGQVFTRTRY
-88 KAVTMSSSSYWNSL
+88 KGVSMLSSAYWKSL
-102 SKTARDGIALTAAF
+102 TKAAQDGIALTAAF
-116 GYPAQSAAALGVPSG
+116 GYPAQSAAALGVPSA
-131 HDAYAATQAI
+131 HDAYTATQAI

-180 MKAYIS
+180 IKAYIS

-221 PEYEQLGK
+221 PEFENKGK
-229 IEIYKSDSNN
+229 IEIYKRDNLFNWLSD
-239 NKLNGAEFA
+239 AEFT
-248 VYDSHGIFRY
+248 VYDSTDNVKYRETTNAGRIS
-258 TIAVNGGYGYVR
+258 ISNV
-270 DIPFGTYTVTETK
+270 PFGTYTVTETK

-301 NEKTPDATVTINAV
+301 NENTPNAIVTINAV

-326 KTSEDGRVDGV
+326 KTSEDGRIDGV

-345 INKTVTTKDGGQV
+345 INKTVTTKDGGQI

-393 ATVTFNNT
+393 STVTFNNT
-401 LKRGNLTVTKTSE
+401 LKRGNLTVTKTSG
-414 DGLNAGIRFHLY
+414 DGLNAGIKFHLY
-426 GVSLSGLEVDEYA
+426 GVSLSGVEVDEYA
-439 VTDKSG
+439 VTDSTG
-445 KAYFNDVLI
+445 KAYFTDVPI

-461 ETNTPDRYV
+461 ETDTPDRYV
-470 IPDRQTAEIEW
+470 IPDSQTAEIEW
-481 NRVTEKSFY
+481 NRVTGKSFY

-521 GIYKGGQLA
+521 GIYKGGQLT

-544 YYVCGTDW
+544 YYVCGNDW

-560 EGYLVTPDSERILGA
+560 SGYLVTPDGERILGA
-575 EPGQYTAEYNSA
+575 ESGQYTAEYSSA

-592 ETVKKGSIAVI
+592 ETVKKGSIAII

-626 KSAGSYKNAKETER
+626 KSAGSYQNAKETER
-640 DIIVTD
+640 DFLVTD

-651 VTKKL
+651 VSKKL
-656 PYGVYTVRQT
+656 PYGVYTVRQI

-672 ELMKPFNVSITED
+672 ELMKPFDVSITED

-698 KSYVEIVKKDAETGQ
+698 KSYVEIVKKDAETGK

-817 FWSVS
+817 FCSVA

-831 YSVGGLKGAVFNV
+831 YSVGGLKGAVFTV

-856 LRYMKGETVDIIT
+856 LRYTEGEAVNIIT

-878 KELYLGEYEVTE
+878 KELYLGKYEVTE
-890 TEAAYGTVLNKTP
+890 TKAPYGTVLNKTP

-989 KAVFKADIPVGAKFY
+989 KAVFKADIPVGVKFY
-1004 VKEISSDE
+1004 VKEISSDG

-1027 ADSETALFSI
+1027 ADSETAFLSI

-1073 IFKSDETVFSEE
+1073 IFKPDETVFSEV
-1085 TAVLTALSDE
+1085 TAILTAISDE

-1101 LNVPYGQWIIKELKP
+1101 LNVPYGEWIIKELNP
-1116 ADGYKPTDKEYKIQI
+1116 AHGYKLNDREYKIQI
-1131 SENGETVNITVTN
+1131 LEDGQTVSITVTN
-1144 KKIPEIPKTGED
+1144 EKIPEIPKTGED
-1156 RKPAMLLAA
+1156 RKPVFLIAL
-1165 IALSALIIIKIKKR
+1165 ALSAISILILRKR
-1179 SYEK
+1179 RFEK

>member
-1 MKHAKKLIAL
+1 MKHIRKLIAS
-11 LTAFVLLLSFG
+11 LTALVLLLSFG

-75 CIEKGEIFTRTRY
+75 CIEKGEVFTRTRY

-180 MKAYIS
+180 IKAYIS

-207 GSIEQEIICFYGKT
+207 GSVEQEIICFYGKT
-221 PEYEQLGK
+221 PEFENKGK
-229 IEIYKSDSNN
+229 IEIYKKDNLFNWLSD
-239 NKLNGAEFA
+239 AEFT
-248 VYDSHGIFRY
+248 VYDSTGNVKYRETTNAGRIS
-258 TIAVNGGYGYVR
+258 ISNV
-270 DIPFGTYTVTETK
+270 PFGTYTVTETK

-289 AGNYQTSWTVTL
+289 AGSYQTSWTVTL
-301 NEKTPDATVTINAV
+301 NENTPNATVTINAV

-326 KTSEDGRVDGV
+326 KTSEDGRVDGI

-345 INKTVTTKDGGQV
+345 INKTVTTKDGGQI
-358 KIDNLKPGIYTVTE
+358 KIDNLKQGIYTVTE

-388 VSGQT
+388 ISGQT
-393 ATVTFNNT
+393 STVTFNNT
-401 LKRGNLTVTKTSE
+401 LKRGNLTVTKTSG
-414 DGLNAGIRFHLY
+414 DGLNAGIKFHLY

-439 VTDKSG
+439 VTDSTG
-445 KAYFNDVLI
+445 KAYFTDVPI

-461 ETNTPDRYV
+461 ETDTPDRYV
-470 IPDRQTAEIEW
+470 IPDSQTAEIEW
-481 NRVTEKSFY
+481 NRVTEKNFY
-490 NSLKKWRLTVTKS
+490 NPLKKWRLTVTKS

-508 TAQGDASLAGAVY
+508 TPQGDASLEGAVY
-521 GIYKGGQLA
+521 GIYKGGQLT
-530 DKYTTDKNGQFTTK
+530 DKYTTDENGQFTTK
-544 YYVCGTDW
+544 YYVCGSDW

-626 KSAGSYKNAKETER
+626 KSAGSYKNAKEAER
-640 DIIVTD
+640 DFLVTD
-646 SGGYA
+646 SEGYA
-651 VTKKL
+651 VSKKL
-656 PYGVYTVRQT
+656 PYGVYTVRQI

-672 ELMKPFNVSITED
+672 ELMKPFSVSITDD

-698 KSYVEIVKKDAETGQ
+698 KSYVEIVKKDTETGQ

-731 YVKQHIVYPTPHDT
+731 YVKQHILYPTPHET

-817 FWSVS
+817 FWSVT
-822 EKDGVYTPV
+822 EKDGKYTPLYEV
-831 YSVGGLKGAVFNV
+831 KGLEGAVFTV

-856 LRYMKGETVDIIT
+856 LRYTKGETVDIIT

-878 KELYLGEYEVTE
+878 KELYLGKYEVTE
-890 TEAAYGTVLNKTP
+890 AEAPYGTVLNKTP
-903 QTVVLTYDGETISV
+903 QSVVLTYAGETISV
-917 TGTEVSF
+917 TGTKVSF

-942 ESFGTGSG
+942 ENFGTGSG

-971 SGFPAD
+971 SVIPED
-977 GLIDTVYCGENG
+977 GLMDSVYCGENG
-989 KAVFKADIPVGAKFY
+989 KAVFKADIPAGTKFY
-1004 VKEISSDE
+1004 VKEISSDG

-1027 ADSETALFSI
+1027 ADSETTLLSI

-1073 IFKSDETVFSEE
+1073 IFKPDETVFSEE
-1085 TAVLTALSDE
+1085 TAVLTAISDE

-1101 LNVPYGQWIIKELKP
+1101 KNIPYGKWIIKELKP
-1116 ADGYKPTDKEYKIQI
+1116 ADGYKPNDREYKIQI
-1131 SENGETVNITVTN
+1131 SKNGETVSITVTN
-1144 KKIPEIPKTGED
+1144 EKTPEIPKTGED
-1156 RKPAMLLAA
+1156 RKPVFL
-1165 IALSALIIIKIKKR
+1165 IALVLSVISILMLRKR
-1179 SYEK
+1179 RTEK

>member
-1 MKHAKKLIAL
+1 MKHIRKLIAS
-11 LTAFVLLLSFG
+11 LTALALLLSFG
-22 MTALAADPS
+22 MTALAANPS

-37 VNTRNDAVNSATGKA
+37 VDTKTDAINSATGKA
-52 YITDTGSAYDY
+52 YRTDTGGVYDF
-63 LTVREYNENPCY
+63 LTVKEYNRNPCY
-75 CIEKGEIFTRTRY
+75 CIEKGQVFTRTRY
-88 KAVTMSSSSYWNSL
+88 KGVSMLSSAYWKSL
-102 SKTARDGIALTAAF
+102 TKAAQDGIALTAAF
-116 GYPAQSAAALGVPSG
+116 GYPAQSAAALGVPSA
-131 HDAYAATQAI
+131 HDAYTATQAI

-180 MKAYIS
+180 IKAYIS

-221 PEYEQLGK
+221 PEFENKGK
-229 IEIYKSDSNN
+229 IEIYKRDNLFNWLSD
-239 NKLNGAEFA
+239 AEFT
-248 VYDSHGIFRY
+248 VYDSTDNVKYRETTNAGRIS
-258 TIAVNGGYGYVR
+258 ISNV
-270 DIPFGTYTVTETK
+270 PFGTYTVTETK

-301 NEKTPDATVTINAV
+301 NENTPNATVTINAV

-326 KTSEDGRVDGV
+326 KTSEDGRVDGI

-345 INKTVTTKDGGQV
+345 INKTVTTKDGGQI

-393 ATVTFNNT
+393 STVTFNNT
-401 LKRGNLTVTKTSE
+401 LKRGNLTVTKTSD
-414 DGLNAGIRFHLY
+414 DGLNAGIKFHLY
-426 GVSLSGLEVDEYA
+426 GVSYSGLPVDEYA
-439 VTDKSG
+439 VTDESG
-445 KAYFNDVLI
+445 RAYFKDVLM

-461 ETNTPDRYV
+461 ETDTPDRYV
-470 IPDRQTAEIEW
+470 IPDSQTAEIEW
-481 NRVTEKSFY
+481 NKVTEKSFY

-521 GIYKGGQLA
+521 GIYKGEQLA
-530 DKYTTDKNGQFTTK
+530 DKYTTDENGQFTTK

-560 EGYLVTPDSERILGA
+560 SGYLVTPDSERILGA

-587 AMDVY
+587 AMDVC

-626 KSAGSYKNAKETER
+626 KSAGSYQNAKEAER
-640 DIIVTD
+640 DILITD
-646 SGGYA
+646 SDGYA
-651 VTKKL
+651 ETKKL
-656 PYGVYTVRQT
+656 PYGVYTVRQI
-666 KGAPGK
+666 KGLPGK
-672 ELMKPFNVSITED
+672 ELMKPFDVSITED

-698 KSYVEIVKKDAETGQ
+698 KSYVEIVKKDAETGK

-831 YSVGGLKGAVFNV
+831 YSVGGLKSAVFTV

-856 LRYMKGETVDIIT
+856 LRYAEGEMVDILT

-878 KELYLGEYEVTE
+878 KELYLGKYEVTE
-890 TEAAYGTVLNKTP
+890 TEAPYGTVLNKTP
-903 QTVVLTYDGETISV
+903 QTVSLTYAGQEIEI
-917 TGTEVSF
+917 TGTGVSL
-924 YNERQKAVISI
+924 YNERQKAEILLK
-935 DKILEQD
+935 KILQLD
-942 ESFGTGSG
+942 ESFGIGNN
-950 GEILSVKFGLY
+950 GEILTVKFGLY

-971 SGFPAD
+971 SVIPAD
-977 GLIDTVYCGENG
+977 GLMDSVYCSENG
-989 KAVFKADIPVGAKFY
+989 EAVFKADIPVGAKFY
-1004 VKEISSDE
+1004 VKEISSDGR
-1012 HYLVSDEIFPAEFVP
+1012 YMVSDEIFSAEFVP
-1027 ADSETALFSI
+1027 PDQETVLLKI
-1037 TLNNGEPVINRIIYG
+1037 TLNGGEPVVNRIIYG
-1052 SVKGFKADSK
+1052 SVKGFKADNE
-1062 TGKGISGALFG
+1062 TGRGTAGAVFGLF
-1073 IFKSDETVFSEE
+1073 KPDETVFSEE
-1085 TAVLTALSDE
+1085 TAILTSVSDE

-1101 LNVPYGQWIIKELKP
+1101 KNIPCGEWIIKELKAP
-1116 ADGYKPTDKEYKIQI
+1116 HGYELNDKEYKIKI
-1131 SENGETVNITVTN
+1131 SENGQAVNITVAN

-1156 RKPAMLLAA
+1156 RKPVFLIAL
-1165 IALSALIIIKIKKR
+1165 ALSAISILILRKR
-1179 SYEK
+1179 RFEK

>member
-1 MKHAKKLIAL
+1 MKIVKKFMAL
-11 LTAFVLLLSFG
+11 LLIFTAVFSTNLTLRAAPAIGSTCYVDSRTPCTNSKSG
-22 MTALAADPS
+22 TA
-31 AGDIVY
+31 Y
-37 VNTRNDAVNSATGKA
+37 RAVNS
-52 YITDTGSAYDY
+52 IDY
-63 LTVREYNENPCY
+63 LTVRNDGQVCY
-75 CIEKGEIFTRTRY
+75 CIEPGKFFTRTFYRASKPTENATW
-88 KAVTMSSSSYWNSL
+88 KAL
-102 SKTARDGIALTAAF
+102 SAAAREGVALTAMF
-116 GYPAQSAAALGVPSG
+116 GFPARSAAQMGAPGN
-131 HDAYAATQAI
+131 HDAYAATQAV
-141 IWEYQQGYRTS
+141 IWEYITGERTNPS
-152 PQNLTDTRHQRTL
+152 QPAGSRGKGIM
-165 SGTPAMTAYTNILNK
+165 GTPAEAAYWNILSEIK
-180 MKAYIS
+180 EYQS
-186 DPRYE
+186 DSRYAANAE
-191 NNIQST
+191 TN
-197 AGFICLTSES
+197 ADLVVLTSAS
-207 GSIEQEIICFYGKT
+207 ASVEQGIVFFKGKP
-221 PEYEQLGK
+221 PEYPIANGK
-229 IEIYKSDSNN
+229 IQIYKKDSDG
-239 NKLNGAEFA
+239 NKLSGAEFTVFNSADKQVGKITTNTDGYA
-248 VYDSHGIFRY
+248 VLERLE
-258 TIAVNGGYGYVR
+258 YGK
-270 DIPFGTYTVTETK
+270 YTVVETA
-283 FPDGYY
+283 FPTGYY

-301 NEKTPDATVTINAV
+301 NENTPNATATINAV

-345 INKTVTTKDGGQV
+345 INKTVTTKDGGQIE
-358 KIDNLKPGIYTVTE
+358 IDNLKPGIYTVTE

-393 ATVTFNNT
+393 STVTFNNT
-401 LKRGNLTVTKTSE
+401 LKRGNLTVIKTSE

-439 VTDKSG
+439 VTDESG
-445 KAYFNDVLI
+445 KAYFNDVPI

-461 ETNTPDRYV
+461 ETDTPDRYV
-470 IPDRQTAEIEW
+470 IPDSQTAEIEW

-521 GIYKGGQLA
+521 GIYKGGQLV
-530 DKYTTDKNGQFTTK
+530 DKYTTDENGQFTTK
-544 YYVCGTDW
+544 YYVCGNDW

-560 EGYLVTPDSERILGA
+560 SGYLITSDGERILGA
-575 EPGQYTAEYNSA
+575 EPGQYTAEYSSA

-614 TPESGAEFEVFL
+614 TPETGAEFEVFL
-626 KSAGSYKNAKETER
+626 KSAGSYQNAKETER
-640 DIIVTD
+640 DILVTD
-646 SGGYA
+646 SNGYA
-651 VTKKL
+651 VTKKM
-656 PYGVYTVRQT
+656 PYGVYTVSQT

-698 KSYVEIVKKDAETGQ
+698 KSYVEIVKKDAETGK

-817 FWSVS
+817 FCSVA

-831 YSVGGLKGAVFNV
+831 YSVGGLKGAVFTV
-844 TAAEDIVTPDGT
+844 TASEDIVTPDGT
-856 LRYMKGETVDIIT
+856 KRYSKGEVVDTVT
-869 TDADGQAVT
+869 TDKSGTATT
-878 KELYLGEYEVTE
+878 KELYLGKYEVTE
-890 TEAAYGTVLNKTP
+890 TKTPYGTVLNKTP

-961 AAEEITAADG
+961 AAEEIIAADG
-971 SGFPAD
+971 SVIPAD

-1004 VKEISSDE
+1004 VKEISSDG

-1027 ADSETALFSI
+1027 ADSETALLSI

-1052 SVKGFKADSK
+1052 SVKGYKADSK
-1062 TGKGISGALFG
+1062 TGKGIAGALFG
-1073 IFKSDETVFSEE
+1073 IFKPDETVFSEE

-1101 LNVPYGQWIIKELKP
+1101 LNVPYGEWIIKELNP
-1116 ADGYKPTDKEYKIQI
+1116 AQGYKPNDREYKIQI

-1144 KKIPEIPKTGED
+1144 EKIPEIPKTGED
-1156 RKPAMLLAA
+1156 RKPVFL
-1165 IALSALIIIKIKKR
+1165 IALVLSVISILMLRKR
-1179 SYEK
+1179 RFEK

>member
-1 MKHAKKLIAL
+1 MKIVKKFMAL
-11 LTAFVLLLSFG
+11 LLIFTAVFSTNLTLRAAPAIGSTCYVDSRTPCTNSKSG
-22 MTALAADPS
+22 TA
-31 AGDIVY
+31 Y
-37 VNTRNDAVNSATGKA
+37 RAVNS
-52 YITDTGSAYDY
+52 IDY
-63 LTVREYNENPCY
+63 LTVRNDGQVCY
-75 CIEKGEIFTRTRY
+75 CIEPGKVFTRTFY
-88 KAVTMSSSSYWNSL
+88 KASKPTENATWKAL
-102 SKTARDGIALTAAF
+102 SAAAREGVALTAMF
-116 GYPAQSAAALGVPSG
+116 GFPARSAAQMGAPGN
-131 HDAYAATQAI
+131 HDAYAATQAV
-141 IWEYQQGYRTS
+141 IWEYITGERTNPS
-152 PQNLTDTRHQRTL
+152 QPAGSRGKGIM
-165 SGTPAMTAYTNILNK
+165 GTPAEAAYWNILSEIK
-180 MKAYIS
+180 EYQS
-186 DPRYE
+186 DSRYAANAE
-191 NNIQST
+191 TN
-197 AGFICLTSES
+197 ADLVVLTSAS
-207 GSIEQEIICFYGKT
+207 ASVEQGIVFFKGKP
-221 PEYEQLGK
+221 PEYPIANGK
-229 IEIYKSDSNN
+229 IQIYKKDSDG
-239 NKLNGAEFA
+239 NKLSGAEFTVFNSANKQVGKITTNTDGYA
-248 VYDSHGIFRY
+248 VLERLE
-258 TIAVNGGYGYVR
+258 YGK
-270 DIPFGTYTVTETK
+270 YTVVETA
-283 FPDGYY
+283 FPTGYY
-289 AGNYQTSWTVTL
+289 AGNYKTSWTVTL

-337 SFKIEGNG
+337 SFVIEGNG
-345 INKTVTTKDGGQV
+345 INKTVTTKDGGQI

-393 ATVTFNNT
+393 STVTFNNT
-401 LKRGNLTVTKTSE
+401 LKRGNLTVTKTSG

-426 GVSLSGLEVDEYA
+426 GISLSGLEVDEYA
-439 VTDKSG
+439 VTDSTG
-445 KAYFNDVLI
+445 KAYFTDVPI

-461 ETNTPDRYV
+461 ETDTPDRYV
-470 IPDRQTAEIEW
+470 IPDSQTAEIEW

-503 DKDTG
+503 DKETG

-560 EGYLVTPDSERILGA
+560 EGYLVTPDSGRILGA

-626 KSAGSYKNAKETER
+626 KSAGSYQNAKETER
-640 DIIVTD
+640 DILVTD
-646 SGGYA
+646 SDGYA
-651 VTKKL
+651 ETKKL
-656 PYGVYTVRQT
+656 PYGVYTVRQI
-666 KGAPGK
+666 KGLPGK
-672 ELMKPFNVSITED
+672 ELTEPFDVSITED

-698 KSYVEIVKKDAETGQ
+698 KSYVEIVKKDAETGK

-765 KYEIIEQSTAYGY
+765 KYEITEQSTAYGY

-817 FWSVS
+817 FWSVA

-831 YSVGGLKGAVFNV
+831 YSVGGLKGAVFTV

-856 LRYMKGETVDIIT
+856 LRYTEGETVDIIT

-878 KELYLGEYEVTE
+878 KELYLGKYEVTE
-890 TEAAYGTVLNKTP
+890 TKAPNGTVLNKTP
-903 QTVVLTYDGETISV
+903 QTVSLTYAGQEIEI

-971 SGFPAD
+971 STIPTD

-1004 VKEISSDE
+1004 VKEISADG

-1052 SVKGFKADSK
+1052 SLRGFKADSE
-1062 TGKGISGALFG
+1062 TGKGVSGALFG
-1073 IFKSDETVFSEE
+1073 IFKPDETVFSEE
-1085 TAVLTALSDE
+1085 TAILSSVSDE

-1101 LNVPYGQWIIKELKP
+1101 KNIPCGEWIIKELKP
-1116 ADGYKPTDKEYKIQI
+1116 AQGYKPNDREYKIQI
-1131 SENGETVNITVTN
+1131 SEDGQTVSITVTN
-1144 KKIPEIPKTGED
+1144 EKIPEIPQTGDD
-1156 RKPAMLLAA
+1156 RMLTVFLAA
-1165 IALSALIIIKIKKR
+1165 LVLSVISILMLRKR
-1179 SYEK
+1179 RVQK

>member
-1 MKHAKKLIAL
+1 MKIVKKFMAL
-11 LTAFVLLLSFG
+11 LLIFTAVFSTNLTFRAAPAIGSTCYVDSRTPCTNSKSG
-22 MTALAADPS
+22 TA
-31 AGDIVY
+31 Y
-37 VNTRNDAVNSATGKA
+37 RAVNS
-52 YITDTGSAYDY
+52 IDY
-63 LTVREYNENPCY
+63 LTVRNDGQVCY
-75 CIEKGEIFTRTRY
+75 CIEPGKVFTRTFYRASKPTENATW
-88 KAVTMSSSSYWNSL
+88 KAL
-102 SKTARDGIALTAAF
+102 SAAAREGVALTAMF
-116 GYPAQSAAALGVPSG
+116 GFPARSAAQMGAPGN
-131 HDAYAATQAI
+131 HDAYAATQAV
-141 IWEYQQGYRTS
+141 IWEYITGERTNPS
-152 PQNLTDTRHQRTL
+152 QPAGSRGKGIM
-165 SGTPAMTAYTNILNK
+165 GTPAEAAYWNILSEIK
-180 MKAYIS
+180 EYQSDSRYIANAETNA
-186 DPRYE
+186 DLVV
-191 NNIQST
+191 
-197 AGFICLTSES
+197 LTSAS
-207 GSIEQEIICFYGKT
+207 ASVEQGIVFFKGKP
-221 PEYEQLGK
+221 PEYPIANGK
-229 IEIYKSDSNN
+229 IQIYKKDSDG
-239 NKLNGAEFA
+239 NKLSGAEFTVFNSADKQVGKITTNTDGYA
-248 VYDSHGIFRY
+248 VLERLE
-258 TIAVNGGYGYVR
+258 YGK
-270 DIPFGTYTVTETK
+270 YTVVETA
-283 FPDGYY
+283 FPTGYY

-345 INKTVTTKDGGQV
+345 INKTVTTKDGGQI

-372 ITEDKYEPQE
+372 ITEDNYEPQE

-401 LKRGNLTVTKTSE
+401 LKRGNLTVTKTSG

-426 GVSLSGLEVDEYA
+426 GVSYSGLKVDEYA
-439 VTDKSG
+439 ITDESG

-461 ETNTPDRYV
+461 ETDTPDRYV
-470 IPDRQTAEIEW
+470 IPDSQTAEIEW
-481 NRVTEKSFY
+481 NKVTEKSFY

-503 DKDTG
+503 DKETG

-530 DKYTTDKNGQFTTK
+530 DKYTTDENGQFTTK
-544 YYVCGTDW
+544 YYVCGNDW
-552 TVREISAG
+552 TVREINAG
-560 EGYLVTPDSERILGA
+560 EGYLVTPDGERISGA

-587 AMDVY
+587 AIDVY
-592 ETVKKGSIAVI
+592 ETVKRGSIAVI
-603 KHSGDGSTGIE
+603 KYSGDGSTGIE

-626 KSAGSYKNAKETER
+626 KSAGSYQNAKETER
-640 DIIVTD
+640 DILVTD
-646 SGGYA
+646 SDGYA
-651 VTKKL
+651 VSKKL
-656 PYGVYTVRQT
+656 PYGVYTVRQI

-672 ELMKPFNVSITED
+672 ELMKPFDVSITDD

-731 YVKQHIVYPTPHDT
+731 YVKQHIVYPTPHET

-765 KYEIIEQSTAYGY
+765 KYEITEQSTAYGY

-792 KAVVTVE
+792 KTVVTVE
-799 KYNMPQK
+799 KLNMPQK
-806 GRITVEKTGEI
+806 GRITVKKTGEI
-817 FWSVS
+817 FWSVKY
-822 EKDGVYTPV
+822 EDGVYMPV
-831 YSVGGLKGAVFNV
+831 YEVRGLAGAEYTV

-856 LRYMKGETVDIIT
+856 LRYTEGETVDIIT

-878 KELYLGEYEVTE
+878 KELYLGKYEVTE
-890 TEAAYGTVLNKTP
+890 SKAPNGTVLNKTP
-903 QTVVLTYDGETISV
+903 QTVSLTYAGQEIEI
-917 TGTEVSF
+917 TGTGVSL
-924 YNERQKAVISI
+924 YNERQKAEISLK
-935 DKILEQD
+935 KILELD
-942 ESFGTGSG
+942 ESFGIGNN
-950 GEILSVKFGLY
+950 GEILTVKFGLY
-961 AAEEITAADG
+961 AAEELTAADG

-989 KAVFKADIPVGAKFY
+989 KAVFKADIPVGAKLY
-1004 VKEISSDE
+1004 VKEISADG

-1073 IFKSDETVFSEE
+1073 IFKPDETVFSEE
-1085 TAVLTALSDE
+1085 TAVLTVLSDA

-1101 LNVPYGQWIIKELKP
+1101 LNVPYGEWIIKELMP
-1116 ADGYKPTDKEYKIQI
+1116 ADGYKPNDREYKIQI
-1131 SENGETVNITVTN
+1131 SEDGQTVSITVTN
-1144 KKIPEIPKTGED
+1144 EKIPEIPKTGED
-1156 RKPAMLLAA
+1156 RKPVFLITLV
-1165 IALSALIIIKIKKR
+1165 LSVISILILRKR
-1179 SYEK
+1179 RLQK

>member
-1 MKHAKKLIAL
+1 MKHIRKLIAS
-11 LTAFVLLLSFG
+11 LTALALLLSFG
-22 MTALAADPS
+22 MTALAANPS

-37 VNTRNDAVNSATGKA
+37 VDTKTDAINSATGKA
-52 YITDTGSAYDY
+52 YRTDTGGVYDF
-63 LTVREYNENPCY
+63 LTVKEYNRNPCY
-75 CIEKGEIFTRTRY
+75 CIEKGQVFTRTRY
-88 KAVTMSSSSYWNSL
+88 KGVSMLSSAYWKSL
-102 SKTARDGIALTAAF
+102 TKAAQDGIALTAAF
-116 GYPAQSAAALGVPSG
+116 GYPAQSAAALGVPSA
-131 HDAYAATQAI
+131 HDAYTATQAI

-180 MKAYIS
+180 IKAYIS

-207 GSIEQEIICFYGKT
+207 GSVEQEIICFYGKT
-221 PEYEQLGK
+221 PEFENKGK
-229 IEIYKSDSNN
+229 IEIYKRDNLFNWLSD
-239 NKLNGAEFA
+239 AEFT
-248 VYDSHGIFRY
+248 VYDSTDNVKYRETTNAGRIS
-258 TIAVNGGYGYVR
+258 ISNV
-270 DIPFGTYTVTETK
+270 PFGTYTVTETK

-301 NEKTPDATVTINAV
+301 NENTPNATVTINAV

-326 KTSEDGRVDGV
+326 KTSEDGKVDGI

-345 INKTVTTKDGGQV
+345 INKTVTTKNGGQI
-358 KIDNLKPGIYTVTE
+358 KIDNLKPGIYTVSE

-401 LKRGNLTVTKTSE
+401 LKRGNLTVTKTSG
-414 DGLNAGIRFHLY
+414 DGLNAGIKFHLY
-426 GVSLSGLEVDEYA
+426 GVSYSGLPVDEYA
-439 VTDKSG
+439 VTDESG
-445 KAYFNDVLI
+445 RAYFNDVLI

-461 ETNTPDRYV
+461 ETDTPDRYV
-470 IPDRQTAEIEW
+470 IPDSQTAEIEW

-503 DKDTG
+503 DKETG
-508 TAQGDASLAGAVY
+508 TAQGDASLEGAVY
-521 GIYKGGQLA
+521 GIYKGGQLI
-530 DKYTTDKNGQFTTK
+530 DKYTTDENGQFTTK

-587 AMDVY
+587 AMDVC

-614 TPESGAEFEVFL
+614 TPETGAEFEVFL

-640 DIIVTD
+640 DILVTD
-646 SGGYA
+646 SDGYA

-672 ELMKPFNVSITED
+672 ELMKPFDVNITED

-817 FWSVS
+817 FCSVA
-822 EKDGVYTPV
+822 EKDGMYTPLYEV
-831 YSVGGLKGAVFNV
+831 KGLEGAVFTV

-856 LRYMKGETVDIIT
+856 LRYTKGETVDIIT

-878 KELYLGEYEVTE
+878 KELYLGKYEVTE
-890 TEAAYGTVLNKTP
+890 TKAPYGTVLNKTP
-903 QTVVLTYDGETISV
+903 QTVSLTYAGQEIEI
-917 TGTEVSF
+917 TGTEVSL
-924 YNERQKAVISI
+924 YNERQKAEILLK
-935 DKILEQD
+935 KILQLD
-942 ESFGTGSG
+942 ESFGIGNN
-950 GEILSVKFGLY
+950 GEILTVKFGLY

-971 SGFPAD
+971 SVIPAD
-977 GLIDTVYCGENG
+977 GLMDSVYCSENG
-989 KAVFKADIPVGAKFY
+989 KAVFKADIPVGVKFY
-1004 VKEISSDE
+1004 VKEISSDG

-1027 ADSETALFSI
+1027 PDQETVLLKI
-1037 TLNNGEPVINRIIYG
+1037 TLNGGEPVVNRIIYG
-1052 SVKGFKADSK
+1052 SVKGFKADNE
-1062 TGKGISGALFG
+1062 TGRGTAGAVFGLF
-1073 IFKSDETVFSEE
+1073 KPDETVFSEE
-1085 TAVLTALSDE
+1085 TAILTSVSDE

-1101 LNVPYGQWIIKELKP
+1101 KNIPCGEWIIKELKAP
-1116 ADGYKPTDKEYKIQI
+1116 HGYELNDEEYKIKI
-1131 SENGETVNITVTN
+1131 SEDGQTVSITVTN
-1144 KKIPEIPKTGED
+1144 EKIPEIPKTGED
-1156 RKPAMLLAA
+1156 RKPVFLIAL
-1165 IALSALIIIKIKKR
+1165 ALSAISILILRKR
-1179 SYEK
+1179 RFEK

>member
-11 LTAFVLLLSFG
+11 LTALVLLLSFG

-75 CIEKGEIFTRTRY
+75 CIEKGEVFTRTRY

-116 GYPAQSAAALGVPSG
+116 GYPAQSAVELGVPSG

-221 PEYEQLGK
+221 PEFENKGK
-229 IEIYKSDSNN
+229 IEIYKRDNYGN
-239 NKLNGAEFA
+239 LLDAAEFF
-248 VYDSHGIFRY
+248 IFSSNGSKLV
-258 TIAVNGGYGYVR
+258 TIKIKDGYGYAD

-301 NEKTPDATVTINAV
+301 NENTPNATVTINAV

-345 INKTVTTKDGGQV
+345 INKTVTTKDGGVIQ
-358 KIDNLKPGIYTVTE
+358 IDDLNPGIYTVTE
-372 ITEDKYEPQE
+372 ITEDNYEPQE

-393 ATVTFNNT
+393 STVTFNNT

-439 VTDKSG
+439 VTDSTG
-445 KAYFNDVLI
+445 KAYFTDVPI

-461 ETNTPDRYV
+461 ETDTPDRYV
-470 IPDRQTAEIEW
+470 IPDSQTAEIEW
-481 NRVTEKSFY
+481 NRVTEKNFY

-503 DKDTG
+503 DKETG

-521 GIYKGGQLA
+521 GIYKGGQLI
-530 DKYTTDKNGQFTTK
+530 DQYTTDKNGQFTTK
-544 YYVCGTDW
+544 YYVCGNDW

-560 EGYLVTPDSERILGA
+560 SGYLVTPDGEHILGA

-587 AMDVY
+587 GMDVY

-640 DIIVTD
+640 DILVTD
-646 SGGYA
+646 SDGYA
-651 VTKKL
+651 VSKKL

-672 ELMKPFNVSITED
+672 ELMKPFDVSITDD

-731 YVKQHIVYPTPHDT
+731 YVKQHIVYPTPHET
-745 DIFCTDTTGMLMMP
+745 DVFCTDTTGMLMMP

-765 KYEIIEQSTAYGY
+765 KYEIIEQSTACGY

-831 YSVGGLKGAVFNV
+831 YSVGGLKGAVFTV

-856 LRYMKGETVDIIT
+856 KRYSKGEVVDTVT
-869 TDADGQAVT
+869 TDKSGTAIT
-878 KELYLGEYEVTE
+878 KELYLGKYEVTE
-890 TEAAYGTVLNKTP
+890 TKAPYSTVLNKTP
-903 QTVVLTYDGETISV
+903 QTVFLDYAGEEISI
-917 TGTEVSF
+917 TGTNVGF
-924 YNERQKAVISI
+924 YNERQKAEISI
-935 DKILEQD
+935 KKILQLD

-950 GEILSVKFGLY
+950 GEILTVKFGLY

-971 SGFPAD
+971 STIPAD

-1004 VKEISSDE
+1004 VKEISTDG
-1012 HYLVSDEIFPAEFVP
+1012 HYLVSDKIFPAEFVP
-1027 ADSETALFSI
+1027 PDQGTVLFKI
-1037 TLNNGEPVINRIIYG
+1037 TLNGGEPVVNRIIYG

-1073 IFKSDETVFSEE
+1073 IFKPDEKVFSEE
-1085 TAVLTALSDE
+1085 TAVLTAISDE

-1101 LNVPYGQWIIKELKP
+1101 LNVPYGEWIIKELNP
-1116 ADGYKPTDKEYKIQI
+1116 AQGYKPNDREYKIQI
-1131 SENGETVNITVTN
+1131 SENGQTVSITVTN
-1144 KKIPEIPKTGED
+1144 EKIPEIPKTGEN
-1156 RKPAMLLAA
+1156 RMLTVFLAA
-1165 IALSALIIIKIKKR
+1165 LVLSVISILILRKR
-1179 SYEK
+1179 RLQK

>member
-1 MKHAKKLIAL
+1 MKIVKKFMAL
-11 LTAFVLLLSFG
+11 LLIFTAVFSTNLTFRAAPAIGSTCYVDSRTPCTNSKSG
-22 MTALAADPS
+22 TA
-31 AGDIVY
+31 Y
-37 VNTRNDAVNSATGKA
+37 RAVNS
-52 YITDTGSAYDY
+52 IDY
-63 LTVREYNENPCY
+63 LTVRNDGQVCY
-75 CIEKGEIFTRTRY
+75 CIEPGKVFTRTFYRASKPTENATW
-88 KAVTMSSSSYWNSL
+88 KAL
-102 SKTARDGIALTAAF
+102 SAAAREGVALTAMF
-116 GYPAQSAAALGVPSG
+116 GFPARSAAQMGAPGN
-131 HDAYAATQAI
+131 HDAYAATQAV
-141 IWEYQQGYRTS
+141 IWEYITGERTNPS
-152 PQNLTDTRHQRTL
+152 QPAGSRGKGIM
-165 SGTPAMTAYTNILNK
+165 GTPAEAAYWNILSEIK
-180 MKAYIS
+180 EYQS
-186 DPRYE
+186 DSRYAANAE
-191 NNIQST
+191 TN
-197 AGFICLTSES
+197 ADLVVLTSAS
-207 GSIEQEIICFYGKT
+207 ASVEQGIVFFKGKP
-221 PEYEQLGK
+221 PEYPIANGK
-229 IEIYKSDSNN
+229 IQIYKKDSDG
-239 NKLNGAEFA
+239 NKLSGAEFTVFNSANKQVGKITTNTDGYA
-248 VYDSHGIFRY
+248 VLERLE
-258 TIAVNGGYGYVR
+258 YGK
-270 DIPFGTYTVTETK
+270 YTVVETA
-283 FPDGYY
+283 FPTGYY

-301 NEKTPDATVTINAV
+301 NENTPNATVTINAV

-345 INKTVTTKDGGQV
+345 INKTVTTKDGGQI

-388 VSGQT
+388 IGGQT
-393 ATVTFNNT
+393 STVTFNNT
-401 LKRGNLTVTKTSE
+401 LKRGNLTVTKTSG

-439 VTDKSG
+439 VTDSTG
-445 KAYFNDVLI
+445 KAYFTDVPI

-461 ETNTPDRYV
+461 ETDTPDRYV
-470 IPDRQTAEIEW
+470 IPDSQTAEIEW
-481 NRVTEKSFY
+481 NRVTEKNFY

-521 GIYKGGQLA
+521 GIYKGGQLI
-530 DKYTTDKNGQFTTK
+530 DQYTTDKNGQFTTK

-575 EPGQYTAEYNSA
+575 EPGQYTAEYSSA

-592 ETVKKGSIAVI
+592 ETVKRGSIAVI

-614 TPESGAEFEVFL
+614 TPETGAEFEVFL
-626 KSAGSYKNAKETER
+626 KSAGNYQNAKETER
-640 DIIVTD
+640 DFLVTD
-646 SGGYA
+646 SDGYA
-651 VTKKL
+651 ETKKL
-656 PYGVYTVRQT
+656 PYGVYTVRQI
-666 KGAPGK
+666 KGLPGK
-672 ELMKPFNVSITED
+672 ELTEPFDVSITED

-765 KYEIIEQSTAYGY
+765 KYEITEQSTAYGY

-817 FWSVS
+817 FWSVT
-822 EKDGVYTPV
+822 EKDGMYTPLYEV
-831 YSVGGLKGAVFNV
+831 KGLEGAVFTV

-856 LRYMKGETVDIIT
+856 LRYTEGETVDIIT
-869 TDADGQAVT
+869 TDADGQAET
-878 KELYLGEYEVTE
+878 KELYLGKYEVTE
-890 TEAAYGTVLNKTP
+890 AEAPYGTVLNKTP
-903 QTVVLTYDGETISV
+903 QTVSLDYAGETISV

-971 SGFPAD
+971 SVIPAD
-977 GLIDTVYCGENG
+977 GLMDSVYCGENG

-1004 VKEISSDE
+1004 VKEISSDG

-1073 IFKSDETVFSEE
+1073 IFKPDETVFSEE

-1101 LNVPYGQWIIKELKP
+1101 LNVPYGEWIIKELKP
-1116 ADGYKPTDKEYKIQI
+1116 ADGYKPNDREYKMQI
-1131 SENGETVNITVTN
+1131 SEDGQTVSITVTN
-1144 KKIPEIPKTGED
+1144 EKIPEIPKTGED
-1156 RKPAMLLAA
+1156 RKLTVFLAA
-1165 IALSALIIIKIKKR
+1165 LVLSVISILMLRKR
-1179 SYEK
+1179 RTEK